1 MSVTMR
7 DEDRRA
13 IDLLL
18 DRSPATAGGGNGMD
32 GDGMSAAVY
41 TTHADPTS
49 QDAIEGVERLL
60 GLLSLLPA
68 EEPPADLVERTLA
81 RCEQGLIGTAA
92 EHLPFRP
99 TAGLDSISHA

>member
-18 DRSPATAGGGNGMD
+18 DRTLASAGDGNGMD
-32 GDGMSAAVY
+32 GEGMTAAGY
-41 TTHADPTS
+41 TTHATPIAPE
-49 QDAIEGVERLL
+49 AIHGVERLL

-81 RCEQGLIGTAA
+81 RCERGSVGTAA
-92 EHLPFRP
+92 EHLPFRLP
-99 TAGLDSISHA
+99 AGLDSVPHA